1 MTHLGAPVPP
11 SAETLSFAAQ
21 AREVHWNLSRAD
33 LVAWSLRL
41 DEGELSA
48 QGALVARTGEFTG
61 RSPKDKFTVRDA
73 LTESKVDWGA
83 VNQAMSPEHYDR
95 LEALMEAGAA
105 GQRLFV
111 QDLTAGADE
120 GLQIGVRVV
129 TAYAWHN
136 LFAQN
141 MFLRPSPGVLRA
153 LSRAA

>member
-41 DEGELSA
+41 DVGELSA

-105 GQRLFV
+105 GQRRTLAPA
-111 QDLTAGADE
+111 TC
-120 GLQIGVRVV
+120 
-129 TAYAWHN
+129 
-136 LFAQN
+136 
-141 MFLRPSPGVLRA
+141 
-153 LSRAA
+153 